1 LNAVSSQYAVLIID
15 DEEIVRDSCT
25 HMLVKQNY
33 SIRTASDGDT
43 GLRMIEQSR
52 PDLVL
57 LDLKMPGLSGME
69 VLERINTVDSS
80 IITIVIT
87 GYASLSSAVEAMKK
101 GAYDFLPKPFTP
113 DELRL
118 VVGRGLEKR
127 RLLLDAAALRR
138 EKQMIRDHFTSIVS
152 HELKTPLL
160 SVQQNLYVIL
170 EGITGDL
177 SPTQRDILTRI
188 KNRIDA
194 LLGMIKTWVEL
205 TSIDIK
211 QLREKF
217 TPIDT
222 PSLVA
227 RALEMLQPQASA
239 KGVHIQLQSPAS
251 SEPRSGHEGTL
262 LEVLLN
268 IIGNAIKYSPVG
280 GTVSVK
286 IEDRISDLRVS
297 VSDNG
302 GGIEEQ
308 DIPFIFD
315 AFYQGKALGTGG
327 ELGSGLGLAIS
338 SRIIRAH
345 NGSIAVESEPGK
357 GSIFTVILPRAA
369 QTKAGDGDDEL
380 SERFVI

>member
-1 LNAVSSQYAVLIID
+1 MSAQYAILIVD
-15 DEEIVRDSCT
+15 DEEVVRDSCT
-25 HMLVKQNY
+25 HMLSKQNY
-33 SIRTASDGDT
+33 SIRTAGDGDT
-43 GLRMIEQSR
+43 GLSMIEQSK

-69 VLERINTVDSS
+69 VLERINTLDPS

-118 VVGRGLEKR
+118 VVRRGLEKR
-127 RLLLDAAALRR
+127 RLLLDAVALRR

-170 EGITGDL
+170 EGIAGDL
-177 SPTQRDILTRI
+177 SPTQRDILVRI
-188 KNRIDA
+188 KSRIDA

-211 QLREKF
+211 QLRERF
-217 TPIDT
+217 APIDL
-222 PSLVA
+222 PSLAA

-239 KGVHIQLQSPAS
+239 KDVHIQLESPAS
-251 SEPRSGHEGTL
+251 SEPLKGDEGTL

-280 GTVSVK
+280 GTVSVRVQ
-286 IEDRISDLRVS
+286 DRISELRVAVCDS
-297 VSDNG
+297 G
-302 GGIEEQ
+302 AGIEKQ

-315 AFYQGKALGTGG
+315 AFYQGKARGTSG

-338 SRIIRAH
+338 SRIIGAH
-345 NGSIAVESEPGK
+345 NGSISVESEPGK
-357 GSIFTVILPRAA
+357 GSTFTVTLLRATQPKEA
-369 QTKAGDGDDEL
+369 EGGDDP
-380 SERFVI
+380 SSRFVI